1 MTRVEVFDPPMCCQ
15 TGVCGPEVEPALP
28 RVAGDLAWLGRCGV
42 HVARF
47 NLMHQPEAFAGN
59 PVVLKAM
66 KDGDG
71 ALPLVLVDGRL
82 VCRGRYPSREELAAW
97 ASLDPTSRPEGP
109 LLPSLTPIPS
119 GDSGTGSDRNG

>member
-1 MTRVEVFDPPMCCQ
+1 MTRVEVFDPPICCP
-15 TGVCGPEVEPALP
+15 TGVCGPEVDPVLP

-47 NLMHQPEAFAGN
+47 NLAHEPGAFAGN
-59 PVVLKAM
+59 PVVLRAM

-71 ALPLVLVDGRL
+71 ALPLVLVDERL

-97 ASLDPTSRPEGP
+97 AGFDRASSPEGP
-109 LLPSLTPIPS
+109 LLPSLSPIPS

>member
-28 RVAGDLAWLGRCGV
+28 RVAGDLAWLGCCGAD
-42 HVARF
+42 VARF
-47 NLMHQPEAFAGN
+47 NLAQQPEAFAGN

-71 ALPLVLVDGRL
+71 ALPLILVDGLL
-82 VCRGRYPSREELAAW
+82 VCRGRYPSRKELAAW
-97 ASLDPTSRPEGP
+97 ASLDPASRPEGP
-109 LLPSLTPIPS
+109 LLPSLTPISS

>member
-1 MTRVEVFDPPMCCQ
+1 MTRIEVFDPPNCCP
-15 TGVCGPEVEPALP
+15 TGVCGPEVDPVLP

-47 NLMHQPEAFAGN
+47 NLAQQPEAFAGN

-71 ALPLVLVDGRL
+71 ALPWFSSRGVWFAEADTRRARSSPLGRASMPL
-82 VCRGRYPSREELAAW
+82 AVRRGRFSR
-97 ASLDPTSRPEGP
+97 R
-109 LLPSLTPIPS
+109 
-119 GDSGTGSDRNG
+119 

>member
-1 MTRVEVFDPPMCCQ
+1 M
-15 TGVCGPEVEPALP
+15 LP

-47 NLMHQPEAFAGN
+47 NLAQQPEAFAGN

-66 KDGDG
+66 KDGDR
-71 ALPLVLVDGRL
+71 ALPLVLVEGRL

-97 ASLDPTSRPEGP
+97 AGLDAACRPERP

-119 GDSGTGSDRNG
+119 SDSGTGSDRDG